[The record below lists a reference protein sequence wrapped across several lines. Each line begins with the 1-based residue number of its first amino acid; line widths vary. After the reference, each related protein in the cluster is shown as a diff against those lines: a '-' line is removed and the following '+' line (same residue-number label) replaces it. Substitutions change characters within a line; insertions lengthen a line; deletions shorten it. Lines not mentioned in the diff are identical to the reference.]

1 MARGRV
7 TIADAALAL
16 IAERGP
22 LAVEEIAP
30 ELAAQGTTKAKDPV
44 TAVLRGIEY
53 EPRLLR
59 GRDQRLYSLPVQLE
73 GAVFTVAPTALER
86 DRGFVLVRDELD
98 LVRRTLGNGAR
109 LRGRWGATGI
119 HLDLFG
125 PLLDLPGWSEGYLD
139 PDEDGEPVP
148 DPAWHMRDHV
158 APELADQLLVLMDE
172 LGYERTN
179 DEDDLTDLVDEMYD
193 NEVLHGPE
201 GWLPR
206 LRSREILGLRIRGGE
221 VSAEAID
228 RRELKG
234 MHVEM
239 AAIRIAETAR
249 FVLDADRGLGA
260 PAVPVEDLL
269 ELLATEAPELFQ
281 RPLPPIGALLERGGF
296 EVEDGLVGL
305 PGAAWDD
312 IRWALD
318 PDAEAAWGF
327 EPGDAIN

>member
-1 MARGRV
+1 MAKGRV
-7 TIADAALAL
+7 TIADAVLAL

-22 LAVEEIAP
+22 LTAEEIAP
-30 ELAAQGTTKAKDPV
+30 AMVAQGRTRAKDPV
-44 TAVLRGIEY
+44 AAVLRGIEY
-53 EPRLLR
+53 EPRLLL
-59 GRDQRLYSLPVQLE
+59 GRDQRLYSLTVQLE

-86 DRGFVLVRDELD
+86 DQGFVLVRDELD
-98 LVRRTLGNGAR
+98 LVRRALGNAAR
-109 LRGRWGATGI
+109 LRDRRGGPGV
-119 HLDLFG
+119 HVDLFG
-125 PLLDLPGWSEGYLD
+125 QLLGLPGWSEGYLGR
-139 PDEDGEPVP
+139 DEDGEPVP
-148 DPAWHMRDHV
+148 DPAWHVLDHI

-179 DEDDLTDLVDEMYD
+179 DEDDLTGLVDDMYD
-193 NEVLHGPE
+193 NEVLHGPD
-201 GWLPR
+201 GWLPT

-249 FVLDADRGLGA
+249 FVLDAEEGLGA

-269 ELLATEAPELFQ
+269 ELLATESPELFG

-318 PDAEAAWGF
+318 PDTEAAWGF
-327 EPGDAIN
+327 EPGDAVN